1 MSKMITLTID
11 GKQVQVKEGATILEA
26 AKQAGIEI
34 PTLCHYEGLEP
45 YGACRIC
52 SVEIEKKGRTR
63 IVAACCYP
71 VEEGLKVKTRTP
83 KIDKIRKTIL
93 ELAAITA
100 GEDVAGKFN
109 ALASEYNADL
119 SRFRSKVDVE
129 PTKCILCGLCIRR
142 CVEANYDSAIG
153 FVGRGIY
160 REVVLFPEKE
170 YLCMTCSYCRD
181 ACPTGRIT
189 ASGPRGV
196 FPYADD
202 ILAGRR

>member
-100 GEDVAGKFN
+100 GEDVAGEFN

-119 SRFRSKVDVE
+119 SRFRSKVDIE
-129 PTKCILCGLCIRR
+129 PTK
-142 CVEANYDSAIG
+142 
-153 FVGRGIY
+153 
-160 REVVLFPEKE
+160 
-170 YLCMTCSYCRD
+170 
-181 ACPTGRIT
+181 
-189 ASGPRGV
+189 
-196 FPYADD
+196 
-202 ILAGRR
+202 